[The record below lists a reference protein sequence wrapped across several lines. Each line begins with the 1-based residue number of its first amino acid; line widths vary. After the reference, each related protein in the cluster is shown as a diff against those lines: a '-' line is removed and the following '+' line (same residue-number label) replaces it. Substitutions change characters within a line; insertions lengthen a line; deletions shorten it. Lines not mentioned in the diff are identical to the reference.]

1 MQREFTCIVCPN
13 GCLITADYEKKEDG
27 SLLVKS
33 IEGQTCRRGEEY
45 VRQELTDPRRTIA
58 TSVAVRGGEMP
69 LASVRLTAPKTKK
82 EIFRVMEA
90 VRGIT
95 LEAPVKEGTVILS
108 SVLGCD
114 ADLIVTRT
122 VEKA

>member
-13 GCLITADYEKKEDG
+13 GCRITADYEKKEDG
-27 SLLVKS
+27 TLLIKS
-33 IEGQTCRRGEEY
+33 VEGHTCRRGEEY

-58 TSVAVRGGEMP
+58 TSVAVKGGEMP
-69 LASVRLTAPKTKK
+69 LASVRLTAPVPKK
-82 EIFRVMEA
+82 DIFRVMEA

-95 LEAPVKEGTVILS
+95 LEAPAVEGTVILS
-108 SVLGCD
+108 GVLGYD